1 MIIHDSIFGALEYRN
16 GWMGKVDVPFLDRR
30 VELTINNSLEFPPG
44 GDEQR
49 TWSTF
54 LERQTQLRQAVP
66 RAIMHWY
73 MTHLENLRM
82 PYESEEEAEFAP
94 AVTDP
99 ENMWALIKP
108 LGSVW
113 LEIGHDGQSTA
124 ISIEFWCKWD
134 PEHGLSVTFLKD
146 QIGVAEGG
154 AHWRDKTH
162 YDLTGAP
169 TE

>member
-1 MIIHDSIFGALEYRN
+1 
-16 GWMGKVDVPFLDRR
+16 
-30 VELTINNSLEFPPG
+30 
-44 GDEQR
+44 
-49 TWSTF
+49 
-54 LERQTQLRQAVP
+54 LRQAVP